1 MNDIV
6 AGREL
11 IKSEPAVAA
20 AGSALVIR
28 QQRPDN
34 VTVERVRA
42 LTFRRSDVAAEHKEH
57 IRVALEHVVDGLAL
71 CAKRCV
77 EPAVDD
83 PVADD
88 NRPAIL
94 IHLQ

>member
-6 AGREL
+6 VGREL
-11 IKSEPAVAA
+11 IKSQPSVAA

-28 QQRPDN
+28 QQRPDS
-34 VTVERVRA
+34 VTVERVHA
-42 LTFRRSDVAAEHKEH
+42 LTFRRADVAAEHEEQ
-57 IRVALEHVVDGLAL
+57 IRVVLEHVVDGLAL

-77 EPAVDD
+77 EPVIDD

-88 NRPAIL
+88 DGPAIL
-94 IHLQ
+94 VGL